1 MLCVTVAIH
10 VGLTRMEYF
19 SIEDSGVM
27 SVVLE
32 SDQPAN
38 TSITV
43 TLNLATN
50 TASGITSSL
59 CDVFNL
65 FVCLS
70 EMDFNSD
77 DIDVVFSPSD
87 TEVITNITITADR
100 FPETNETFIIT
111 VIIPS
116 DTNEIGVNSGTVTNA
131 TGVILNDDSKI

>member
-19 SIEDSGVM
+19 TIEDSGVM

-43 TLNLATN
+43 TLKLSTN
-50 TASGITSSL
+50 TASGINSSL
-59 CDVFNL
+59 FDLFNL

-111 VIIPS
+111 MIVPPGMK
-116 DTNEIGVNSGTVTNA
+116 EIGVNSGTITNA
-131 TGVILNDDSKI
+131 TGDILNDDSKI

>member
-19 SIEDSGVM
+19 TIEDSGVM

-43 TLNLATN
+43 TLKLSTN
-50 TASGITSSL
+50 TASGINSSL
-59 CDVFNL
+59 FDLFNL

-77 DIDVVFSPSD
+77 DIDVVFGPSD
-87 TEVITNITITADR
+87 IQVITNITITADR

-111 VIIPS
+111 MIIPP
-116 DTNEIGVNSGTVTNA
+116 DMNEIGVNSGTITNA
-131 TGVILNDDSKI
+131 TGVILNDDSKA